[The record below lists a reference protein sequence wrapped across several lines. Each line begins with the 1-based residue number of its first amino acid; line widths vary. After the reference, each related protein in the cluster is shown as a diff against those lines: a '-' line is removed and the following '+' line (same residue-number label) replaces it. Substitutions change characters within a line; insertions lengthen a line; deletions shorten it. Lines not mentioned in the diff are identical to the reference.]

1 MKWAMNGKKSL
12 THVIRQEPEL
22 MRTLLNVTGL
32 ETKKLLKKEKSISVQ
47 MHVGRCLKAE

>member
-22 MRTLLNVTGL
+22 MRILLSAIGL
-32 ETKKLLKKEKSISVQ
+32 KIKQSRKEKSISVPI
-47 MHVGRCLKAE
+47 HVGRCLKAE